1 MLVLIGFP
9 SRFLC
14 SCYQAAV
21 SGRPRTPCKSNMK
34 RIALAFHD
42 YHDRYSSFPPAFLA
56 DTNGRPMHSWR
67 VLLLPFL
74 GCQDLYDQYRFD
86 EPWNGPHNREL
97 AAQIGKIFH
106 CPSDSG
112 PSTDTSYVVVV
123 GPKTVFP
130 GRESVQIAQ
139 IIDGT
144 SNTILDV
151 EIANSGINW
160 MEPRDLTFDEA
171 LRGINPKG
179 GHGISSRH
187 EAGANVCFCDGSVHY
202 VPNGIDPQ
210 LLRDLLEFNDGH
222 FIQIPY

>member
-1 MLVLIGFP
+1 M
-9 SRFLC
+9 
-14 SCYQAAV
+14 
-21 SGRPRTPCKSNMK
+21 
-34 RIALAFHD
+34 
-42 YHDRYSSFPPAFLA
+42 
-56 DTNGRPMHSWR
+56 
-67 VLLLPFL
+67 
-74 GCQDLYDQYRFD
+74 
-86 EPWNGPHNREL
+86 
-97 AAQIGKIFH
+97 
-106 CPSDSG
+106 
-112 PSTDTSYVVVV
+112 
-123 GPKTVFP
+123 
-130 GRESVQIAQ
+130 QIAQ

-171 LRGINPKG
+171 LRGINPKD

-222 FIQIPY
+222 FIQISY